1 MLVPQRVKTAPPLEC
16 YWKAHDA
23 PVVSVE
29 YIQHTSGDFVLSAST
44 DKTARLWTPEGHY
57 VGTFGQVRID
67 VSINSFTAVM
77 LFENHPYKS
86 AKFETLNLFLFL
98 FFVFA
103 LACEKNFIKT
113 YRI

>member
-67 VSINSFTAVM
+67 VSINSFTA
-77 LFENHPYKS
+77 S
-86 AKFETLNLFLFL
+86 ACKMSGLKDAWP
-98 FFVFA
+98 A
-103 LACEKNFIKT
+103 LQTVHFPVL
-113 YRI
+113 